1 MQRFT
6 EDDFGLTWLMNSF
19 HADWTSCA
27 GSEAEA
33 LGPVLWDELDPR
45 QVMSLRRDA
54 ASLMERLPAGTVERL
69 WESGVEFP
77 GFFGSRVPSGTLWM
91 RLIVRECDA
100 WLSRNRTVPLG
111 KADQEEGFAHADAVV
126 GELREEADHL
136 GEDLTSDL
144 ILCADRCTPDL
155 AFRILLQ
162 ALECKGQQIDRS
174 RYERLERIGMSLRYG
189 EFLVSK
195 LEHLVTG

>member
-19 HADWTSCA
+19 HADWTNCA
-27 GSEAEA
+27 GSEAGA
-33 LGPVLWDELDPR
+33 LGLALRDELDPR

-77 GFFGSRVPSGTLWM
+77 GFFGPRVPSGTLWM

-100 WLSRNRTVPLG
+100 WLSRSRTVPLG
-111 KADQEEGFAHADAVV
+111 KADQEEGFDHADAVL
-126 GELREEADHL
+126 GELEEEVDHL
-136 GEDLTSDL
+136 GEDLTSAL
-144 ILCADRCTPDL
+144 IQCVRRCTPDL

-174 RYERLERIGMSLRYG
+174 RYERLEGIGTGLRYG
-189 EFLVSK
+189 KFLVSR
-195 LEHLVTG
+195 LEHLVPR